1 MRLGDAQNILR
12 KEVDV
17 DLLKE
22 DMVLSKEP
30 GLYCFLLCCK
40 KPNTEPFI
48 EWVVETVLPREVQK
62 LASSK
67 KKMQHL
73 LTDDMQ
79 ALELTN
85 EAHQQNILRLN
96 KEMDDLIA
104 NKHVAHRGCFDEVL
118 CFVKKNR
125 GKVHP

>member
-1 MRLGDAQNILR
+1 MRLWDAQNILR

-22 DMVLSKEP
+22 EMVLLKEP
-30 GLYCFLLCCK
+30 GLYCFLSCCK
-40 KPNTEPFI
+40 KPKTEPFMK
-48 EWVVETVLPREVQK
+48 WVVETVLPREVQK

-79 ALELTN
+79 TLELTN

-104 NKHVAHRGCFDEVL
+104 NKHVSHRGCFDKVL